1 MLAARGSRYHSRVDR
16 DEGIGNDRVLG
27 STRMPAVAGR
37 ALALLLAL
45 ALRAGNACAWGEE
58 GHRMVGAIAERFL
71 GATARARVALLL
83 EDDRLAD
90 GERSNRHS
98 LAEVAN
104 WADEIRETPRGRRRG
119 SWHFDN
125 VPLCGA
131 ADRASYCALGRC
143 ASAQLER
150 NIAILGNA
158 KLPVRRR
165 NEALKWV
172 VHLMADIH
180 QPLHAATRGDRGG
193 NALQVSFFGRRD
205 DPRFGPLNLHAI
217 WDVHMVQRLV
227 REKGGERAVVAAPI
241 AAADKAAW
249 ERASIPEVI
258 GESHGIAEQFVYPAL
273 GGKSPCSAPPR
284 GVVPVAGAY
293 FATAAPVVEDRL
305 RRAGVRLA
313 KVLNDT
319 LGDR

>member
-1 MLAARGSRYHSRVDR
+1 MR
-16 DEGIGNDRVLG
+16 
-27 STRMPAVAGR
+27 AVAGR
-37 ALALLLAL
+37 VRAARILALLLAL
-45 ALRAGNACAWGEE
+45 ALSPGRAYAWGEE
-58 GHRMVGAIAERFL
+58 GHRMVGEIAERFL
-71 GATARARVALLL
+71 GAAARAQVAALL

-98 LAEVAN
+98 LGEVAN
-104 WADEIRETPRGRRRG
+104 WADEIKEVPWGRKRG

-131 ADRASYCALGRC
+131 ADRSSYCAGGRC

-150 NIAILGNA
+150 NIAILRDA

-172 VHLMADIH
+172 VHLMADVH

-193 NALQVSFFGRRD
+193 NAVEVSFFGRRD

-217 WDVHMVQRLV
+217 WDVHMVRRLV
-227 REKGGERAVVAAPI
+227 RERGGERAIVSAPI
-241 AAADKAAW
+241 AAADRAAW
-249 ERASIPEVI
+249 ERASIPEVVA
-258 GESHGIAEQFVYPAL
+258 ESNGIAGRIVYPAL
-273 GGKSPCSAPPR
+273 GGKSSCSAPPR
-284 GVVPVAGAY
+284 GAVPVAGAY
-293 FATAAPVVEDRL
+293 FARAAPVIEDRL
-305 RRAGVRLA
+305 KKAGVRLA